1 MNLPND
7 KVTIIGIDCA
17 TKLEKV
23 GVAIADVSGK
33 EWEDV
38 CIKELFTGDKEGKPA
53 NHEWTPLAKYLA
65 DQIKG
70 IDKVLFA
77 LDAPLGWPHKMR
89 TALDCHEAGAP
100 PCIDADHMFRR
111 ETDIYVKEHL
121 NKTPF
126 EVGASWLAR
135 TAHAALSLLQ
145 ALREEVEKTSQKETP
160 IPLAWAQGRP
170 TEPSVIEVYPALA
183 LRELPQK
190 ANEFAGYKKRK
201 TQKEDPGCDARRNI
215 WKVLKSSLGA
225 SGQLKNDGSPGT
237 DHEIDAVLC
246 VLIAREF
253 LRGECVPPTK
263 LPPDKVALQE
273 GWIWFPK
280 GPLQGE

>member
-1 MNLPND
+1 MSPQNE

-33 EWEDV
+33 EWENV

-70 IDKVLFA
+70 VDKVLFA

-89 TALDCHEAGAP
+89 TALKCHKAGAP

-111 ETDIYVKEHL
+111 ETDIFVQEHL

-145 ALREEVEKTSQKETP
+145 AIGNQLEPDRN
-160 IPLAWAQGRP
+160 IPLAWDPCRP
-170 TEPSVIEVYPALA
+170 LTEPSVIEVYPALA
-183 LRELPQK
+183 LRALPQQPK
-190 ANEFAGYKKRK
+190 EFNGYKQRK
-201 TQKEDPGCDARRNI
+201 TKKEDPGYGARKNI

-225 SGQLKNDGSPGT
+225 SGPLKKDDPPGT

-246 VLIAREF
+246 MLIAREF
-253 LRGECVPPTK
+253 LRNKCVRPEA
-263 LPPDKVALQE
+263 LPPDVVVCQE
-273 GWIWFPK
+273 GWIWFPE
-280 GPLQGE
+280 GPL